1 MNVYLFKLGLMI
13 VYIIKTFILCVRI
26 YKMDLTRKKPCVWVP
41 SQAIEQ
47 LFHGRDENS
56 DYTDIAI
63 SFQMHFQI
71 IIMQESSDDIF
82 KEISKLHFIQRAGN
96 MRKQWIG
103 LLNVCLAHLS
113 MQEGVSICVM
123 RVKWRKANGILQE
136 LNAVPLNCW
145 SAPFLRTRESRFLL
159 VLLLISLNLWM
170 FGFRYFL
177 CISLFNFE
185 VFMHVYSEKKS
196 NFQCTPTRTN
206 STIPSQHNPPNFTP
220 SHLLKNNPLSTMLSI
235 CM

>member
-1 MNVYLFKLGLMI
+1 MWEFIRWIWLE
-13 VYIIKTFILCVRI
+13 KTLCVGPQSGNW
-26 YKMDLTRKKPCVWVP
+26 TV
-41 SQAIEQ
+41 
-47 LFHGRDENS
+47 
-56 DYTDIAI
+56 I
-63 SFQMHFQI
+63 SWERWEPGLYRHSNFISNAFLDNHYAREFWWY
-71 IIMQESSDDIF
+71 F

-96 MRKQWIG
+96 LRKQWID

-113 MQEGVSICVM
+113 MQEGVSTCVM

-136 LNAVPLNCW
+136 LNAVPLNCG
-145 SAPFLRTRESRFLL
+145 SAPFLKTGESRFFL

-196 NFQCTPTRTN
+196 IFQCTPTHTN

-220 SHLLKNNPLSTMLSI
+220 FKK
-235 CM
+235 

>member
-1 MNVYLFKLGLMI
+1 
-13 VYIIKTFILCVRI
+13 
-26 YKMDLTRKKPCVWVP
+26 
-41 SQAIEQ
+41 
-47 LFHGRDENS
+47 
-56 DYTDIAI
+56 
-63 SFQMHFQI
+63 
-71 IIMQESSDDIF
+71 MQESSDDIF

-96 MRKQWIG
+96 MRKQWIS

-145 SAPFLRTRESRFLL
+145 SAPFLRTGESRFLL

-177 CISLFNFE
+177 RISLFNFE
-185 VFMHVYSEKKS
+185 VFMHVYSEKKC

-206 STIPSQHNPPNFTP
+206 STILSQHNPPNFTP
-220 SHLLKNNPLSTMLSI
+220 FKNNPLSTMLSI
-235 CM
+235 CMWVWPSHRNMETLRMVIPLVKIDTFSLRFIHYKYFLYGIRPGERSPHHCWICR